1 MKHLVIIDGHH
12 LLYRAYWAIPRTMR
26 TSKGEQVNTVFGIAS
41 MLLLIL
47 RTELPDSVLFCFDAG
62 NETFRHTEYAEYKSG
77 RQATP
82 DDFYVQIPRARA
94 VIDAFGIRCVE
105 DAGFEADDF
114 ACSYARAAERA
125 GDRVTIVSGDRDLF
139 QLASSTIRIAI
150 PHKGYQAAEYLGE
163 KEVLAKY
170 GVTPEQIP
178 SYKGLVGDAS
188 DNLHGVKGIGP
199 KAAASL
205 IAQYGSIEEIYKH
218 LPNIKSS
225 WRSKLESDREQAF
238 FCERMALLKC
248 DIDLPVPL
256 ADLELHDI
264 PAAPILQLFSE
275 LEFSLATKRFQSLLS
290 TSYGLSH
297 FRTDPGSLTAA
308 SPDSRLSDTVDQQPK
323 EAVQMSLL

>member
-41 MLLLIL
+41 MLLQIL
-47 RTELPDSVLFCFDAG
+47 RTEQPDSALFCFDAG
-62 NETFRHTEYAEYKSG
+62 DETFRHTEYADYKSG
-77 RQATP
+77 RQKTP
-82 DDFYVQIPRARA
+82 DDFYIQIPRARS
-94 VIDAFGIRCVE
+94 VIDMFGIRSVE
-105 DAGFEADDF
+105 DSRFEADDL
-114 ACSYARAAERA
+114 ACTYARAAERA

-139 QLASSTIRIAI
+139 QLASPNIRVAI

-170 GVTPEQIP
+170 GVTPVQIP

-205 IAQYGSIEEIYKH
+205 VAQYGSIGEIYRH
-218 LPNIKSS
+218 LPDIKAS
-225 WRSKLESDREQAF
+225 WRSKLEAGKEQAF

-256 ADLELHDI
+256 SDLELHNI
-264 PAAPILQLFSE
+264 PATSILRLFSE
-275 LEFSLATKRFQSLLS
+275 LEFSFPTKKFQGLLASP
-290 TSYGLSH
+290 YGRSH
-297 FRTDPGSLTAA
+297 FLTDADSLPHDSSA
-308 SPDSRLSDTVDQQPK
+308 SHSDEPQGQPVLQ
-323 EAVQMSLL
+323 EQMSLL